1 MIKLFLNRMFVGIIP
16 VVVRLMTCYLWEGI
30 AKSAGLVR
38 FCISG
43 FIKFLPEI
51 PTFLLMRLAFGA
63 RFCGFEMLRA
73 LGSNSLA
80 GLTEISSTKTS
91 TGFGLSTESIVGNQ
105 KLSEVL
111 MGGHDI
117 IPELVGWVSLR

>member
-1 MIKLFLNRMFVGIIP
+1 MRKLFLNRMFVGVIP
-16 VVVRLMTCYLWEGI
+16 VVVPLMTCYLWEGI
-30 AKSAGLVR
+30 AKSARLVR

-51 PTFLLMRLAFGA
+51 PTLLLMRLAFGGG
-63 RFCGFEMLRA
+63 FCGFGMFRA

-80 GLTEISSTKTS
+80 RLTEISSTKRS

-105 KLSEVL
+105 KQSELL
-111 MGGHDI
+111 MGGHGI
-117 IPELVGWVSLR
+117 IPDIVGCVCLR